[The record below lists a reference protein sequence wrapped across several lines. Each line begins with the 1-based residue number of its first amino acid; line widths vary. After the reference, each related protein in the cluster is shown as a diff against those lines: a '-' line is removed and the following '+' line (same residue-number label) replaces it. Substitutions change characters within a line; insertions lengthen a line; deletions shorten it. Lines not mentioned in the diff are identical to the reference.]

1 MKRFAKCMLQL
12 FAEAGADGDSAEVS
26 GGTQT
31 AENETAEKGRM
42 SDNGGEKSG
51 NSDGD
56 SSNEPSGGGETHGTG
71 EGTSENAEATSAD
84 PTHGMLSGVR
94 ESVSQRLR
102 EAEINAVLESW
113 RREEKETKEIYP
125 AFSMQNELLHEP
137 MFGALLKSGI
147 GVRHAYECV
156 HLREIIGSAIRYAVA
171 DIGRKTAVKT
181 NSAPTRPG
189 ENSVLDRAASVTRTD
204 VNSLT
209 DRDIRRILSEVSK
222 GAKISFK

>member
-51 NSDGD
+51 NSDSD

-71 EGTSENAEATSAD
+71 EATSENAEATSAD

-102 EAEINAVLESW
+102 EAETNAVLESW
-113 RREEKETKEIYP
+113 RREEKATKEIYP

-181 NSAPTRPG
+181 NPAPTRPG